1 MVVARSGTESTEAA
15 LAKQRL
21 AIGVDLGGTSLR
33 AAAVDE
39 AGQVLGRGDT
49 KTRAEEGREAVVER
63 LVQVIEEARSQAG
76 GKAVGIGIGVPGA
89 VDSATGQV
97 RFAPNLGWRDI
108 PLGPELE
115 ERLGVPVVLDNDV
128 NVAVL
133 GEQRFGAAK
142 GRLHVVGVWV
152 GTGIGGGL
160 LVDGQLVRGSR
171 GAAGELGHSVLLPD
185 GPACGCGARGC
196 VEALASRSA
205 MDREIMRR
213 LGRGEASVVPEIMER
228 SGKARI
234 TSGVLKKALAAGD
247 TVVEEVLAQT
257 QRYLALA
264 IATWLNVL
272 DSQVVVVGGGVAE
285 KLGRAFVDPIG
296 EEAERLRF
304 PSGGD
309 PTEYV
314 VAELGDDSG
323 ILGAAGLVL

>member
-1 MVVARSGTESTEAA
+1 
-15 LAKQRL
+15 L

-39 AGQVLGRGDT
+39 KGRVLGRGDA
-49 KTRAEEGREAVVER
+49 KTRPQEGRKAVFER
-63 LVQVIEEARSQAG
+63 LVQVIEEACAEADAKVG
-76 GKAVGIGIGVPGA
+76 GVGIGVPGA
-89 VDSATGQV
+89 VNAATGEV
-97 RFAPNLGWRDI
+97 HFAPNLDWRNV
-108 PLGPELE
+108 PLGPELSQ
-115 ERLGVPVVLDNDV
+115 RVGAPVVLDNDV

-133 GEQRFGAAK
+133 GEQRFGAAR
-142 GRLHVVGVWV
+142 GRDHVVGVWV

-160 LVDGQLVRGSR
+160 VVDGKLVRGAR
-171 GAAGELGHSVLLPD
+171 GSAGELGHSVLIPD
-185 GPACGCGARGC
+185 GPQCGCGARGC

-213 LGRGEASVVPEIMER
+213 LGRGETSVVPEIMER

-247 TVVEEVLAQT
+247 EVVQDVLAKT
-257 QRYLALA
+257 QGYLALA

-272 DSQVVVVGGGVAE
+272 DSEVVVIGGGVAE
-285 KLGRAFVDPIG
+285 KLGKTYVAPIA
-296 EEAERLRF
+296 EAAERLRF
-304 PSGGD
+304 PTGGE